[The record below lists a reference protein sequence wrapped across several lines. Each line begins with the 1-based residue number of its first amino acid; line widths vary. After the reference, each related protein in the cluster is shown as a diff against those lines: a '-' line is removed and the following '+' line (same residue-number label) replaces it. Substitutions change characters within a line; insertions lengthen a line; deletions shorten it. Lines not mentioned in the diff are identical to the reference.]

1 MKNLL
6 VAFFSL
12 LTLSF
17 ANLSFADSDR
27 EEIGLTIGGYLS
39 TISLRTRLVYN
50 NVPAKDTSRAYEYH
64 MRRSN
69 SMGLTLLGSYSV
81 LDWLEVE
88 AQATLGVMPKTLFKE
103 VATPSKTADPT
114 QTGTSK
120 MEVNSNLF
128 GTYAVFKFG
137 SEAYVKAKLGLAMNA
152 TEYKTSAAKETFSS
166 TGISYGLAAGQKLG
180 PGSVEI
186 MYMVYPAGNVDQDK
200 FNRRFGNG
208 TRNADGSCNNIYK
221 SCSSYSVG
229 RRQNLTVFSLGY
241 VYTF

>member
-12 LTLSF
+12 LTLSL
-17 ANLSFADSDR
+17 ANLSFADSDG
-27 EEIGLTIGGYLS
+27 EEIGLTVGGYLS
-39 TISLRTRLVYN
+39 TISLRTRAVYN
-50 NVPAKDTSRAYEYH
+50 NVPTDGISRAYEYH

-88 AQATLGVMPKTLFKE
+88 AQATLGIMPKTMFKE
-103 VATPSKTADPT
+103 VSTPNN
-114 QTGTSK
+114 GTSK
-120 MEVNSNLF
+120 MEVNSNTF

-137 SEAYVKAKLGLAMNA
+137 SEAYVKAKLGLGVSM
-152 TEYKTSAAKETFSS
+152 TEYKTSAAKETFSDF
-166 TGISYGLAAGQKLG
+166 GISYGLAAGQKLG